1 MAENQFTMGVEEEFQ
16 IIDPHTRE
24 LRSFITQLLE
34 ATTELDDVELQPE
47 LHQSVVEVTTGIC
60 KNIQEVRRDIISNR
74 LKAARIAERVG
85 VRIGA
90 ASTHPFSRWQDQK
103 IHDKE
108 RYNQS
113 VEVMQD
119 IARAN
124 LIFGLHV
131 HIGIPDRDLAI
142 QVFNS
147 ARYFLPHFLALSTSS
162 PFLDGRLTGIES
174 TRTMIFKR
182 LPRTGIPERF
192 FSYREYEDFVA
203 TLVRTGCIDDARR
216 IWWDLRPHPFF
227 QTLEFRVCDLPSLVE
242 DSVAIAALVQAVV
255 AKLVWLQQRNLSFNM
270 YRLEMLSENKWRA
283 ARYGVHGKLIDWGR
297 NEEVPFAELIEEIL
311 EFVDDVVDDLGSRK
325 ELEGV
330 RRIAET
336 GTSADRQRDIY
347 EKTGNILDVVDLIL
361 EETMRGVSPEAA
373 EEARLAAA
381 AVS

>member
-60 KNIQEVRRDIISNR
+60 KNIQEVRRDILTNR

-142 QVFNS
+142 QVFN
-147 ARYFLPHFLALSTSS
+147 
-162 PFLDGRLTGIES
+162 
-174 TRTMIFKR
+174 
-182 LPRTGIPERF
+182 
-192 FSYREYEDFVA
+192 
-203 TLVRTGCIDDARR
+203 
-216 IWWDLRPHPFF
+216 
-227 QTLEFRVCDLPSLVE
+227 
-242 DSVAIAALVQAVV
+242 
-255 AKLVWLQQRNLSFNM
+255 FN
-270 YRLEMLSENKWRA
+270 
-283 ARYGVHGKLIDWGR
+283 
-297 NEEVPFAELIEEIL
+297 ELI
-311 EFVDDVVDDLGSRK
+311 
-325 ELEGV
+325 
-330 RRIAET
+330 
-336 GTSADRQRDIY
+336 
-347 EKTGNILDVVDLIL
+347 
-361 EETMRGVSPEAA
+361 
-373 EEARLAAA
+373 
-381 AVS
+381 

>member
-1 MAENQFTMGVEEEFQ
+1 
-16 IIDPHTRE
+16 
-24 LRSFITQLLE
+24 
-34 ATTELDDVELQPE
+34 
-47 LHQSVVEVTTGIC
+47 
-60 KNIQEVRRDIISNR
+60 
-74 LKAARIAERVG
+74 
-85 VRIGA
+85 
-90 ASTHPFSRWQDQK
+90 
-103 IHDKE
+103 
-108 RYNQS
+108 
-113 VEVMQD
+113 
-119 IARAN
+119 
-124 LIFGLHV
+124 
-131 HIGIPDRDLAI
+131 
-142 QVFNS
+142 
-147 ARYFLPHFLALSTSS
+147 LSTSS

>member
-255 AKLVWLQQRNLSFNM
+255 AKLVWLQERNLSFNM

-325 ELEGV
+325 ELEGI

>member
-60 KNIQEVRRDIISNR
+60 KNIQEVRRDILTNR

-255 AKLVWLQQRNLSFNM
+255 AKLVWLQERNLSFNM

-325 ELEGV
+325 ELEGI